1 MYAVGFAQIQAK
13 TSGFIAQ
20 SELFNDAKSIN
31 CAAASG
37 WTVHSLGPGPVF
49 YPVNVH
55 GGSAIVSF

>member
-13 TSGFIAQ
+13 TSGHFAQ

-55 GGSAIVSF
+55 GGSTIVSF

>member
-20 SELFNDAKSIN
+20 SELFNDAKSTN